1 MDEKDFS
8 KVEKTNKTL
17 HFVHVTMSF
26 LLNGQLDVCL
36 YVIGIKPN
44 QDKTIVRGVVQWVKL
59 TQRLTT
65 NKNKLHHYSDDK
77 LLAHLKIQDEEF

>member
-1 MDEKDFS
+1 MLNCEVDEKAFS

-36 YVIGIKPN
+36 YVIGITPN
-44 QDKTIVRGVVQWVKL
+44 QDKTILTGVVQWGK
-59 TQRLTT
+59 
-65 NKNKLHHYSDDK
+65 
-77 LLAHLKIQDEEF
+77 KIKI